1 MSALPPITVAIASF
15 RARYLLEACLVS
27 LLPQA
32 QVLGAPIVVARDS
45 SCGDIAEL
53 ASAYPTVR
61 FVSAAP
67 QAGIPRLRALA
78 LGEAHGAW
86 TALTEDHCVADPDW
100 LARLLAAGDEVQ
112 VVGGA
117 MDNAQHQRL
126 TDWGAFFSEYG
137 FFATG
142 GGKDAQCP
150 LITGANVA
158 YRRDVMDK
166 VLELASQGE
175 WENVIHA
182 HLAAGGSRLR
192 FAPEARI
199 RQNLRYAFQAFC
211 RDRYEHG
218 RDYARRRL
226 QDEGRRRWLYLP
238 GALVLPP
245 LQTLRVA
252 RATDPRNHG
261 IFLRALPFTFAF
273 LAAWSLGEAVGY
285 WRGAAGAPE
294 HYSIPAKKNI

>member
-1 MSALPPITVAIASF
+1 
-15 RARYLLEACLVS
+15 
-27 LLPQA
+27 
-32 QVLGAPIVVARDS
+32 
-45 SCGDIAEL
+45 
-53 ASAYPTVR
+53 
-61 FVSAAP
+61 
-67 QAGIPRLRALA
+67 
-78 LGEAHGAW
+78 
-86 TALTEDHCVADPDW
+86 
-100 LARLLAAGDEVQ
+100 
-112 VVGGA
+112 
-117 MDNAQHQRL
+117 
-126 TDWGAFFSEYG
+126 
-137 FFATG
+137 
-142 GGKDAQCP
+142 
-150 LITGANVA
+150 
-158 YRRDVMDK
+158 MDK

-261 IFLRALPFTFAF
+261 VFLRALPFTFAF
-273 LAAWSLGEAVGY
+273 LAAWFTEMRRSGSAKM
-285 WRGAAGAPE
+285 RAANVMRSASKIPTS
-294 HYSIPAKKNI
+294 HASI